1 MDTLFFEQWIDAH
14 RVQFEEIAAD
24 IWDCPEICYKEYH
37 SAKLQKEFLS
47 VAGFRVR
54 DSVAGIETAFVAEWG
69 NGGPV
74 IGLLGEFDALP
85 QLSQQCDV
93 TEKSPIEPLGNGHG
107 CGHHLLGTGAMEA
120 ACMIRDYLEKNAIPG
135 TIRYYGCPA
144 EEGGGGKVFMLRSGC
159 WNDVDVCLSW
169 HPGPESYIWN
179 SNLANA
185 RVKFN
190 FHGISAHA
198 GVAPHLGRSALDAV
212 ELMNVGAN
220 YLREH
225 IIDAAR
231 IHYAVTNTGGQVPN
245 VVQAEAEVVYAVRA
259 PKITEVSE
267 IIERVI
273 HVAEGAA
280 LMTGTTMEYQI
291 VSAYANYISNDTLSE
306 IMEKHAKEFLPISYT
321 SEELAYARKFLKSDD
336 RDKKETPI
344 CSELQSVR
352 GRIPFST
359 DVGDV
364 SWCVPTC
371 AMQVCCF
378 SRDTQLHNWIAVAQG
393 KATVAYKGMHAAA
406 EILAAS
412 AAEIFEDPDILH
424 RVRTDFENALG
435 KDSYQSLLPEKR

>member
-1 MDTLFFEQWIDAH
+1 
-14 RVQFEEIAAD
+14 
-24 IWDCPEICYKEYH
+24 
-37 SAKLQKEFLS
+37 
-47 VAGFRVR
+47 
-54 DSVAGIETAFVAEWG
+54 
-69 NGGPV
+69 
-74 IGLLGEFDALP
+74 
-85 QLSQQCDV
+85 
-93 TEKSPIEPLGNGHG
+93 
-107 CGHHLLGTGAMEA
+107 
-120 ACMIRDYLEKNAIPG
+120 
-135 TIRYYGCPA
+135 
-144 EEGGGGKVFMLRSGC
+144 
-159 WNDVDVCLSW
+159 
-169 HPGPESYIWN
+169 
-179 SNLANA
+179 
-185 RVKFN
+185 
-190 FHGISAHA
+190 
-198 GVAPHLGRSALDAV
+198 
-212 ELMNVGAN
+212 MNVGAN

-231 IHYAVTNTGGQVPN
+231 IHYAVTNTGGQAPN
-245 VVQAEAEVVYAVRA
+245 VVQAKAEVVYAVRA
-259 PKITEVSE
+259 PKITEV
-267 IIERVI
+267 
-273 HVAEGAA
+273 
-280 LMTGTTMEYQI
+280 
-291 VSAYANYISNDTLSE
+291 SE

-424 RVRTDFENALG
+424 RVRTEFENALG
-435 KDSYQSLLPEKR
+435 KDRYQSLLPEKR